1 MVHTGYVRTPYGSHQ
16 GRRVWRPLLVGIAGL
31 LAFDCMGCGNP
42 KITSQVLLPAKS
54 HEASQIKR
62 VAVLPFSGTSDMS
75 SEVEAVLVNT
85 RVSGQPYFTVVERTA
100 LNKIM
105 TEQAISLSG
114 TIDETTAAKVG
125 KLVGAEGV
133 IMGIVKSEVAQKPY
147 QETRVRCVSQD
158 KKGKCTNTQNYTVQC
173 MKRDA
178 YFSFT
183 PKIVS
188 VATGRIV
195 ASEVLV
201 GRNSQQTCA
210 DSSPNDSAV
219 VGLVTALMGG
229 DPKKANTGMQSN
241 AEMLGAAKQ
250 ESLNKFREMI
260 APHYMQRQFVILEED
275 DTNPPAAAK
284 DKITQGIQWAKQGRL
299 DRACEIWQ
307 DAYSLH
313 SQGYAIHYDL
323 GLCAEMV
330 GKLPEALEHYE
341 KADRLTGKPVKEI
354 NEALGRVRQ
363 SMAQQRQIEE
373 QMQKDVNT
381 PATTEE
387 PRKVTP
393 RAVSAPQQR
402 LQRNIG
408 LQP

>member
-1 MVHTGYVRTPYGSHQ
+1 
-16 GRRVWRPLLVGIAGL
+16 
-31 LAFDCMGCGNP
+31 MGCGGP

-62 VAVLPFSGTSDMS
+62 VAVLPFVGTSEMS
-75 SEVEAVLVNT
+75 SEVEAMLVNT

-100 LNKIM
+100 LHKIM
-105 TEQAISLSG
+105 NEQAISLSG

-133 IMGIVKSEVAQKPY
+133 IMGVVKSEVAQKPY
-147 QETRVRCVSQD
+147 QETRSQCVSQD
-158 KKGKCTNTQNYTVQC
+158 KKGKCTNTQNYMVQC
-173 MKRDA
+173 MQRDA

-183 PKIVS
+183 PKIVN
-188 VATGRIV
+188 VATGHIV
-195 ASEVLV
+195 ASETLV
-201 GRNSQQTCA
+201 GQNSQRTCA
-210 DSSPNDSAV
+210 DSSPDGNAIA
-219 VGLVTALMGG
+219 GLVTALMGG
-229 DPKKANTGMQSN
+229 DAKKANPGMQSN

-250 ESLNKFREMI
+250 EALNKFREMM
-260 APHYMQRQFVILEED
+260 APHYVQRQFVILEGD

-313 SQGYAIHYDL
+313 AQGYAIHYDL

-330 GKLPEALEHYE
+330 GKLPEALELYE

-354 NEALGRVRQ
+354 NQALGRVRQ
-363 SMAQQRQIEE
+363 SMAEQRQIDE
-373 QMQKDVNT
+373 QMQKNVYT
-381 PATTEE
+381 PATAEE

-393 RAVSAPQQR
+393 LPVSTPQQR
-402 LQRNIG
+402 LPRKSGSQ
-408 LQP
+408 

>member
-1 MVHTGYVRTPYGSHQ
+1 
-16 GRRVWRPLLVGIAGL
+16 
-31 LAFDCMGCGNP
+31 
-42 KITSQVLLPAKS
+42 
-54 HEASQIKR
+54 
-62 VAVLPFSGTSDMS
+62 
-75 SEVEAVLVNT
+75 
-85 RVSGQPYFTVVERTA
+85 
-100 LNKIM
+100 M

-114 TIDETTAAKVG
+114 TIDDTTAAKVG

-133 IMGIVKSEVAQKPY
+133 IMGVVKTEVAQKLY
-147 QETRVRCVSQD
+147 QETRSRCVSKDQ
-158 KKGKCTNTQNYTVQC
+158 KGKCTSTQDYTVQC
-173 MKRDA
+173 KKRDA

-188 VATGRIV
+188 VTTGRIM

-201 GRNSQQTCA
+201 GQNSQQTCA
-210 DSSPNDSAV
+210 DSSPDGNAV
-219 VGLVTALMGG
+219 AGLVAALMGG
-229 DPKKANTGMQSN
+229 DPKKANTGMQSD

-250 ESLNKFREMI
+250 EALNKFREMI
-260 APHYMQRQFVILEED
+260 APHYVNRQFVILEGD
-275 DTNPPAAAK
+275 DTNPSAATK
-284 DKITQGIQWAKQGRL
+284 DKITQGIQWAKGGRL

-330 GKLPEALEHYE
+330 GKLPEALEYYE

-363 SMAQQRQIEE
+363 SMVQQRRIEE

-381 PATTEE
+381 PATTEG
-387 PRKVTP
+387 R
-393 RAVSAPQQR
+393 
-402 LQRNIG
+402 
-408 LQP
+408 

>member
-1 MVHTGYVRTPYGSHQ
+1 MMVHTEYVKTSDRVHQ
-16 GRRVWRPLLVGIAGL
+16 GRQVWQPRLVGLAGL
-31 LAFDCMGCGNP
+31 LAFACMGCGGP

-62 VAVLPFSGTSDMS
+62 VAVLPFTGTSDIS
-75 SEVEAVLVNT
+75 SEVEAMLVNT
-85 RVSGQPYFTVVERTA
+85 RIAGQPYFTVVERTA
-100 LNKIM
+100 LHKIM

-114 TIDETTAAKVG
+114 TIDERTAAKVG

-133 IMGIVKSEVAQKPY
+133 IMGVVKSDVVQTPY

-158 KKGKCTNTQNYTVQC
+158 QKGKCTNTQNYTVSC

-188 VATGRIV
+188 VATGHIV
-195 ASEVLV
+195 ASEVLA
-201 GRNSQQTCA
+201 GHNNQQTCT
-210 DSSPNDSAV
+210 DSTPDGNAV
-219 VGLVTALMGG
+219 AGLVAALMGG
-229 DPKKANTGMQSN
+229 DPKKASTSMQSN

-250 ESLNKFREMI
+250 ESLNKFREMM
-260 APHYMQRQFVILEED
+260 APHYVQRQFVILEGD

-330 GKLPEALEHYE
+330 GKLPEALELYE

-354 NEALGRVRQ
+354 NQALGRVRQ

-373 QMQKDVNT
+373 QMQKNVYT
-381 PATTEE
+381 PVTTEE

-393 RAVSAPQQR
+393 LPVSAPQQR
-402 LQRNIG
+402 PKKSGSQ
-408 LQP
+408 

>member
-1 MVHTGYVRTPYGSHQ
+1 MMVYTGYVGTPYGGHQ
-16 GRRVWRPLLVGIAGL
+16 VRRVWRPLLVGIAGL
-31 LAFDCMGCGNP
+31 LAFSFVGCGPP
-42 KITSQVLLPAKS
+42 KITSQVLLPGKS

-75 SEVEAVLVNT
+75 SDVEAMLVNT

-100 LNKIM
+100 LNKVM

-114 TIDETTAAKVG
+114 TIDDTTAAKVG

-133 IMGIVKSEVAQKPY
+133 IMGVVKTEVAQKLY
-147 QETRVRCVSQD
+147 QETRSRCVSKDQ
-158 KKGKCTNTQNYTVQC
+158 KGKCTSTQDYTVQC
-173 MKRDA
+173 KKRDA

-201 GRNSQQTCA
+201 GQNSQQTWA
-210 DSSPNDSAV
+210 DSSPDSDAV
-219 VGLVTALMGG
+219 TGLVKTLMGG
-229 DPKKANTGMQSN
+229 DTKKANTGMQSDG
-241 AEMLGAAKQ
+241 EMLGAAKQ
-250 ESLNKFREMI
+250 EALNKFREMI
-260 APHYMQRQFVILEED
+260 APHYVNRQFVILEGD

-284 DKITQGIQWAKQGRL
+284 DKITQSIQWAKEGRL

-307 DAYSLH
+307 DAYGLH

-330 GKLPEALEHYE
+330 GKLPEALEYYE

-354 NEALGRVRQ
+354 NEALGRVRR
-363 SMAQQRQIEE
+363 SIVQQKQIEE

-381 PATTEE
+381 PATTEA
-387 PRKVTP
+387 PRQVPVTP
-393 RAVSAPQQR
+393 AQQR
-402 LQRNIG
+402 LQRKG
-408 LQP
+408 GSQQ